1 MIDFY
6 FFQSLFCV
14 SSSLLH
20 VMGWASLTFR
30 ISFSSTFRIMTAFI
44 LFVRKRQKE
53 PKNAYD
59 ILC

>member
-30 ISFSSTFRIMTAFI
+30 ISFSSTFRIM
-44 LFVRKRQKE
+44 
-53 PKNAYD
+53 
-59 ILC
+59 